1 MHIDDI
7 KILYNNIPNLL
18 SLLRLMQIYRLIDDT
33 KASHAQN
40 SNMKLDS
47 YRYGNE

>member
-18 SLLRLMQIYRLIDDT
+18 SLLRLMQINRYADT